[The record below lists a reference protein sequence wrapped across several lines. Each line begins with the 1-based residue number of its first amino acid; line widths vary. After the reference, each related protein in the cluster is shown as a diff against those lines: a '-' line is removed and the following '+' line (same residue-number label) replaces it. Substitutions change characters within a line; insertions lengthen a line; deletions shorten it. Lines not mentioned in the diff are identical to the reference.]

1 MNHTL
6 RKNILFYG
14 TVTILT
20 ILLVFLH
27 FHKLGVESVKSWDES
42 IYGVNGLEMLKTG
55 EYIVNTYGYEP
66 DFFNLKPVLWPQIIM
81 LGFKAFGRNMIG
93 LRVFSS
99 LFMIITAAS
108 CTFFAYNNY
117 GRKSALFVLLCFA
130 ANRHMIIYHCG
141 RSGDADS
148 LFVLLC
154 TGAFLAL
161 SDTKKGVRRLYICA
175 LCFSFAFLTKSFH
188 AGVIAAVAIMFI
200 FSSGEYRKV
209 HFRDIAICI
218 LISVLP
224 VFCWAGLRY
233 SKDGAAFFRTMF
245 SYDLIGSVSG
255 PLEGHDGN
263 LFFYIKNLLI
273 RSPMVLACILI
284 ILPVL
289 MRYPKRFCRNK
300 TRYALLLSV
309 LLPFVMFSIARTKLN
324 WYVYPCFP
332 PLIVLA
338 ADCMEELLH
347 FGNRRLARMTVG
359 LAVALCLVASA
370 FTFRTICEIKPQ
382 DKVLISIQDIL
393 NKSGE
398 YNGEILYQHY
408 VDPETQLMH
417 KKWRPSALFTF
428 ELNSTLRPRNGNA
441 DEWKKDAKALLFISR
456 RELNKLSHYRLRA
469 YSGDYCIIEHMPTEL
484 KLQ

>member
-1 MNHTL
+1 MDHTL
-6 RKNILFYG
+6 RKNILFYA

-55 EYIVNTYGYEP
+55 EYIVNTYGYTP

-99 LFMIITAAS
+99 LFMIITAAL
-108 CTFFAYNNY
+108 CTFFSYRKY
-117 GRKSALFVLLCFA
+117 GRKSALFVLLCFT

-154 TGAFLAL
+154 TLAFLAL
-161 SDTKKGVRRLYICA
+161 SDTKKGAKRLYICA

-188 AGVIAAVAIMFI
+188 AGVIATVVILFLL
-200 FSSGEYRKV
+200 SSGEYRKL
-209 HFRDIAICI
+209 HIRDIALCF
-218 LISVLP
+218 LTAVLP
-224 VFCWAGLRY
+224 VICWAGFRY
-233 SKDGAAFFRTMF
+233 AKDGTAFFKTMF

-255 PLEGHDGN
+255 PLEGHEGN

-273 RSPMVLACILI
+273 RSPMVLACSLM
-284 ILPVL
+284 ILPAFV
-289 MRYPKRFCRNK
+289 RYPKRFYANK
-300 TRYALLLSV
+300 TRYALLLSAFM
-309 LLPFVMFSIARTKLN
+309 PFVMFSIARTKLN

-338 ADCMEELLH
+338 ADCLEELLQ
-347 FGNRRLARMTVG
+347 FRNKRSARLMVG

-370 FTFRTICEIKPQ
+370 FTFRTVYEIKPQ

-393 NKSGE
+393 KKTGE

-428 ELNSTLRPRNGNA
+428 ELNSSLRPRNGNA
-441 DEWKKDAKALLFISR
+441 EEWKKDANALLFISR
-456 RELNKLSHYRLRA
+456 RELKKIRHYRLRA
-469 YSGDYCIIEHMPTEL
+469 YSGDYCIVEHIPAQL